1 MENKIVKTD
10 TIWYKIKSFFRR
22 LFSKKEKK
30 LKQEIV
36 EELKQEKQE
45 DKKILFKQEITFREE
60 IEEVNQKDKLAQ
72 ELLDGKINCEEL
84 SDEEVDEMT
93 EYFRKDIEKQEQ
105 ELERIKKHIL
115 EIRKQLKNS

>member
-10 TIWYKIKSFFRR
+10 TIWYKIRRFFRR